1 VWPWSAVVQVNP
13 VEPMEEPKSAPG
25 SRPYCLSEALK
36 RPLSRGPR
44 PRFPIVSFNHVSR
57 EVLDLDIAREFY
69 LTVLGFIEIPRPAFE
84 VEGVWLYGFG
94 LSLHLIKSRYPKQRE
109 LLRGRRLGEYVLALY
124 TPTRTSQYVDI
135 NSPL

>member
-1 VWPWSAVVQVNP
+1 
-13 VEPMEEPKSAPG
+13 MEEPKSAPG